1 MQPRGGNRQ
10 NSETVEKTS
19 VVVVA
24 PSKFSNSIDF
34 RRVMM
39 RPAPSQAGS
48 GPQAGPSKKVVIKV
62 KMMIRN
68 QTLGWPS
75 QQNTWPFVAYNN
87 LLLLPKYENH
97 RKLIGCYH
105 FVMFITY
112 NQLMWVF
119 KVLFGYDRT
128 PNKSVQPHFGST
140 NTDCTGLTDRH
151 TDTQTFHENPH
162 FVSVKGKTKKAVAF
176 GLFVYPNSTPTNNL
190 PNHTAAVSG
199 VSVPKK
205 IYI

>member
-24 PSKFSNSIDF
+24 PSKFSNSIDLNDDF

-97 RKLIGCYH
+97 RKLIWCYH

-140 NTDCTGLTDRH
+140 NTNCTGHTDR
-151 TDTQTFHENPH
+151 
-162 FVSVKGKTKKAVAF
+162 
-176 GLFVYPNSTPTNNL
+176 LFMKTPTLSVQREKQKKLLLLDFLSIPIECLRLGRRVGDRQNCKLVAGIWL
-190 PNHTAAVSG
+190 P
-199 VSVPKK
+199 
-205 IYI
+205 

>member
-75 QQNTWPFVAYNN
+75 AKHMTLCCLQ
-87 LLLLPKYENH
+87 
-97 RKLIGCYH
+97 
-105 FVMFITY
+105 
-112 NQLMWVF
+112 
-119 KVLFGYDRT
+119 
-128 PNKSVQPHFGST
+128 
-140 NTDCTGLTDRH
+140 
-151 TDTQTFHENPH
+151 
-162 FVSVKGKTKKAVAF
+162 
-176 GLFVYPNSTPTNNL
+176 
-190 PNHTAAVSG
+190 
-199 VSVPKK
+199 
-205 IYI
+205 

>member
-1 MQPRGGNRQ
+1 MQPRGGGNRQ

-39 RPAPSQAGS
+39 RPAPSKAGS

-119 KVLFGYDRT
+119 KVLFGYDCT
-128 PNKSVQPHFGST
+128 PNKSVQPHSGST
-140 NTDCTGLTDRH
+140 NPNCTGLQTDRQTH
-151 TDTQTFHENPH
+151 T
-162 FVSVKGKTKKAVAF
+162 
-176 GLFVYPNSTPTNNL
+176 LFMKTPTL
-190 PNHTAAVSG
+190 
-199 VSVPKK
+199 SV
-205 IYI
+205 